1 MPATETRKMTKQRL
15 FNVSMIFILMGCASF
30 VPINGQNLEKHT
42 WKNRILVFKTT
53 NSASQIYQ
61 QQVKE
66 FENSEAELKDR
77 KFILYKVT
85 EDDFESIDYT
95 KDALTD
101 SGSTSGTS
109 LEKIFNAQEQFEVV
123 LIGLDG
129 GVKLRQT
136 EVLSKEDLYG
146 IVDAMPMR
154 RSELNR
160 KNK

>member
-1 MPATETRKMTKQRL
+1 MTRHRL
-15 FNVSMIFILMGCASF
+15 FKVSMFLILMGCASF

-53 NSASQIYQ
+53 DSALQIYQ

-77 KFILYKVT
+77 KFVLYRIT
-85 EDDFESIDYT
+85 GADFERIDYT

-101 SGSTSGTS
+101 SGSISGTS
-109 LEKIFNAQEQFEVV
+109 LEKIFNAQEHFEVV